1 MKRSHLLWMAV
12 LVCVAV
18 SAHAQAPAPA
28 AQAPA
33 TANASD
39 VRAEYLTILNDAGN
53 KLVRLAEAVP
63 AEKYTWRPAEGT
75 RSVSEL
81 FLHVAAG
88 NFGIAS
94 RRLGATVPEGVNLQ
108 GLEKSTTDKAQVI
121 ELLKK
126 SVDTAR
132 QAATSVPPADLEK
145 TSRWFDGSQVTQR
158 YIMFFL
164 ATHNHEHLGQA
175 IAYVRMNGIT
185 PPWTEEQMQRQQQA
199 PAKRP
204 PSE

>member
-1 MKRSHLLWMAV
+1 MKRTHVVSLAALLC
-12 LVCVAV
+12 LVAV
-18 SAHAQAPAPA
+18 GAQAQAPAAPA
-28 AQAPA
+28 AA
-33 TANASD
+33 D

-63 AEKYTWRPAEGT
+63 AEKYTWKPGDGVRT
-75 RSVSEL
+75 FSEV

-94 RRLGATVPEGVNLQ
+94 RRLGASVPEGVSLQ
-108 GLEKSTTDKAQVI
+108 GLEKSTTEKAKVI
-121 ELLKK
+121 ELLRQ

-132 QAATSVPPADLEK
+132 QAATTVPVADLEK

-158 YIMFFL
+158 YILFFL

-175 IAYVRMNGIT
+175 IAYTRMNGIT
-185 PPWTEEQMQRQQQA
+185 PPWTEEQMQRQQA

-204 PSE
+204 PSQ